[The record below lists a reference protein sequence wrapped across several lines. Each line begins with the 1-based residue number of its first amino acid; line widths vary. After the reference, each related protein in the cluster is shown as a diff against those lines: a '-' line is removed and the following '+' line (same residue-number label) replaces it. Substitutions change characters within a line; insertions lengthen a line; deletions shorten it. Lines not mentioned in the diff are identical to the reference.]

1 MMVNQSIFIWI
12 KNMFF
17 LFACF
22 IGGNSKNHTLITE
35 FSHRYSPKQIVKING
50 KIWTFCRYLP
60 NGKFLV
66 YSYEK
71 CAEKFITT
79 FGLFHLNATGD
90 FIQLSFTDGIDKIET
105 AHDHAPEICDNYIQ
119 VRLRNKKLIDI
130 ELKEI
135 YKMVSG
141 NLTYIGFSLCFDY
154 DRSIGLL
161 NEFYNYKN

>member
-90 FIQLSFTDGIDKIET
+90 FIQLSFADGNDKIET
-105 AHDHAPEICDNYIQ
+105 AHDHAPEICDDYVQI
-119 VRLRNKKLIDI
+119 RLKNEKRVDL

-135 YKMVSG
+135 YEMVSG
-141 NLTYIGFSLCFDY
+141 KLTYIGFSLAFDY
-154 DRSIGLL
+154 VCSIKQL
-161 NEFYNYKN
+161 N

>member
-12 KNMFF
+12 KNMFC

-22 IGGNSKNHTLITE
+22 IGEKLQNGTKITE
-35 FSHRYSPKQIVKING
+35 LSQRYSSNQLVKING

-71 CAEKFITT
+71 CAGKFITT

-90 FIQLSFTDGIDKIET
+90 FIQLSFADGIDKIET
-105 AHDHAPEICDNYIQ
+105 AHDHAPEICDDYVQ
-119 VRLRNKKLIDI
+119 VRLKNEKRVDI

-141 NLTYIGFSLCFDY
+141 KSTYIGVSLAFDY
-154 DRSIGLL
+154 VCSIGLL
-161 NEFYNYKN
+161 N

>member
-1 MMVNQSIFIWI
+1 MLCLI
-12 KNMFF
+12 
-17 LFACF
+17 ACF
-22 IGGNSKNHTLITE
+22 IGEKSTIHTKITE
-35 FSHRYSPKQIVKING
+35 SSQRYSPNQIVKING

-90 FIQLSFTDGIDKIET
+90 FIQLSFADGIDKIET
-105 AHDHAPEICDNYIQ
+105 AHDHAPENCDDYVQ
-119 VRLRNKKLIDI
+119 VQLKNGKWVDV

-135 YKMVSG
+135 YEIVSG
-141 NLTYIGFSLCFDY
+141 KLTYIGVSLAFDY
-154 DRSIGLL
+154 VCSINKL
-161 NEFYNYKN
+161 N